1 MTTERSLFCSEE
13 EFVALKAKAAP
24 LAALLIALPFAAGTK
39 PGPLADALGLAAA
52 IASLSLFALFG
63 LFAAARPEGWSPMDA
78 VETAQAITLWLAALV
93 VVARVA

>member
-1 MTTERSLFCSEE
+1 MTTARSLFSSEE
-13 EFVALKAKAAP
+13 EFVALKAKVAP
-24 LAALLIALPFAAGTK
+24 VAALLIALPFAGTK
-39 PGPLADALGLAAA
+39 PDPLADALGLAAA

-78 VETAQAITLWLAALV
+78 VETAETVTLWLAALV

>member
-39 PGPLADALGLAAA
+39 PGH
-52 IASLSLFALFG
+52 
-63 LFAAARPEGWSPMDA
+63 PEIGVLKLDI
-78 VETAQAITLWLAALV
+78 VIRNQVVITAFLM
-93 VVARVA
+93 